1 MPIAVVPVETTFKDG
16 ISTLTYKWTQWY
28 IFFQHYF
35 ICIAIDAEF
44 TGLHT
49 TDGSQPRYCI
59 MNIEPL
65 FVRFQEGK
73 CKKKASGVASG
84 PKQGERVGLRSNL
97 ILWKPGW
104 RSGESTCLPPMFC
117 GFKSQH
123 MPYLGWVC
131 GLFFPLLREVFLWVL
146 QFSPPLYVSKF
157 EFYLECIDI
166 YKTVLTCNSPG
177 ANFIELLLKCN
188 LQVCPLF

>member
-1 MPIAVVPVETTFKDG
+1 MPTAVVPVETTFKDG

-84 PKQGERVGLRSNL
+84 PKQGGRVGLRSNL
-97 ILWKPGW
+97 RLWKPGW

-117 GFKSQH
+117 GFKSRHLRH
-123 MPYLGWVC
+123 MWAEFVAGSFLCSERFFSG
-131 GLFFPLLREVFLWVL
+131 FFSFPLPYMLPNL
-146 QFSPPLYVSKF
+146 
-157 EFYLECIDI
+157 
-166 YKTVLTCNSPG
+166 
-177 ANFIELLLKCN
+177 NFILNALTFAKQFLHVIV
-188 LQVCPLF
+188 LGPIS